1 MNRLKPAGR
10 SSTVTDRFEVFF
22 DGQCPLCARE
32 INFLKRLDRH
42 ALMDFTDIA
51 AADFDGPATVGLTYN
66 ELMASIHGRLAD
78 GSVIEGVEVFRQLY
92 ARTALKPLV
101 PITRLPGLN
110 WLLDRSYTLFAWMR
124 FRSRGGPCEEG
135 GQCQIS

>member
-1 MNRLKPAGR
+1 MNRLNTSDPTGSA
-10 SSTVTDRFEVFF
+10 TDRFEVFF

-51 AADFDGPATVGLTYN
+51 AAGFDGPSTVGLTYN

-92 ARTALKPLV
+92 ARTALRPLV
-101 PITRLPGLN
+101 PITRLPGLS

-135 GQCQIS
+135 GQCRIS